1 MGFRTTVIISATSLL
16 LGSTFTHWIV
26 DHNTLWRSPVT
37 EPALLTSLSYYSS
50 YVSAPPVVFGVWIA
64 TVGIA
69 VGALAWK
76 TVKGWREGTGAFLFD
91 SAGLFLFLAV
101 AWIHLTDINPNYKLI
116 PQTLPDPLPSN
127 YLAQKPVLVKAL
139 RDLAASHAV
148 SAVALTGVMLMQ
160 VSLLALGLVGGWKSG
175 LSLEKEGAKEGR
187 GGRVE
192 LAVSRVSSR
201 RGLSSSMLA
210 LGHYS
215 LDQHLLPTCGEPST
229 SVGIQNPTVAKAPFH
244 VVPLSALLSNPASA
258 TSSLPVSTTDS
269 SSPSPFTLPVRPLL
283 RSPPRLHRHA
293 RRIPPLRRLPSR
305 PTDPPNQFRP
315 ERRRPSFASYSHFRG
330 YLLSSRTGGVGSYQR
345 C

>member
-1 MGFRTTVIISATSLL
+1 MRAFSVFEKIKLTISSSFSQSSSSLSHGSISPTSTPVRLDL
-16 LGSTFTHWIV
+16 
-26 DHNTLWRSPVT
+26 SPSL
-37 EPALLTSLSYYSS
+37 PPSLPPLALLPSLDKSRFPISKRPTDSS
-50 YVSAPPVVFGVWIA
+50 TLSSSFNCYF
-64 TVGIA
+64 
-69 VGALAWK
+69 
-76 TVKGWREGTGAFLFD
+76 
-91 SAGLFLFLAV
+91 
-101 AWIHLTDINPNYKLI
+101 TDYKLI

-215 LDQHLLPTCGEPST
+215 LDQHLLPTCGEPSI

-305 PTDPPNQFRP
+305 PTYPPNQFRP
-315 ERRRPSFASYSHFRG
+315 ERGRPSFASYSHFRG
-330 YLLSSRTGGVGSYQR
+330 YLLSSRTGGVGSYQP